1 MPDTPRITTAT
12 HEIKSDATAPLPEMR
27 SLKLGCNLSLQ
38 RHPSER
44 NLMKTLLS
52 KEDLHDG
59 VMRMADKIASC
70 YANRQLTI
78 VGVLTGS
85 VVLMAD
91 LIRLIDLPMRV
102 GVLQASS
109 YRGATTTR

>member
-1 MPDTPRITTAT
+1 
-12 HEIKSDATAPLPEMR
+12 
-27 SLKLGCNLSLQ
+27 
-38 RHPSER
+38 
-44 NLMKTLLS
+44 MKTLLS

-59 VMRMADKIASC
+59 VTRMADEIATC

-91 LIRLIDLPMRV
+91 LIRMIDLPMRV
-102 GVLQASS
+102 MQLFGAAS
-109 YRGATTTR
+109 